1 MTNTHTHTQ
10 KPKKKQKTQNIRF
23 EQFLIHSQL
32 PLLSFRD
39 TFVYEK

>member
-1 MTNTHTHTQ
+1 MTNTHTPKNQ
-10 KPKKKQKTQNIRF
+10 KKKQKTQNIRF